1 MRRGIQV
8 MPKEYG
14 QRLPFYFP
22 FSPGYWRGSGAKKP
36 QSSAAAPELAQNGA
50 VSAGGTDAKGEG
62 VAVAIRGLCK
72 VFATTDGCAK
82 RAVDNLTL
90 DVRTN
95 QVTALLGETLLAPA
109 ACSIV

>member
-1 MRRGIQV
+1 

-22 FSPGYWRGSGAKKP
+22 FSPTYWCNGSPRAQTSLASSPQAAHSGAVNAEGRDGK
-36 QSSAAAPELAQNGA
+36 SA
-50 VSAGGTDAKGEG
+50 G

-72 VFATTDGCAK
+72 VFTTTDGCSK

-90 DVRTN
+90 DVCTN
-95 QVTALLGETLLAPA
+95 QVTALLGETLF
-109 ACSIV
+109 